1 MKTSFAC
8 LISFSNLFHLLEYGM
23 RKNRKEMEAQD
34 GNESLHNQS
43 NQVQKLIARGNEIQ
57 TLLEYFCWFTKDF
70 LEFFLEKVSRRN
82 ENK

>member
-8 LISFSNLFHLLEYGM
+8 LISFSNLFQLLEYGM

-57 TLLEYFCWFTKDF
+57 TLLEYFC
-70 LEFFLEKVSRRN
+70 
-82 ENK
+82 